1 MAKLKSLVSFFDK
14 NTLVKAGDV
23 LADKLINDLK
33 LVEGKHF
40 IKLEDY
46 SIAAS
51 VNNNKN
57 VEQPQTKAKV

>member
-1 MAKLKSLVSFFDK
+1 MSKLKSLVSFFNK

-23 LADKLINDLK
+23 LSDKLINDLK

-40 IKLEDY
+40 IKLESPSPPA
-46 SIAAS
+46 SIINGKA
-51 VNNNKN
+51 